1 MEMGAEVEV
10 EVKYM
15 AENADKKKDGGLS
28 NKKKLE
34 CRMKIADLKQIC
46 IRPDVVEVHSPFQS
60 SDPTFSNFI
69 FAHKDPLCIDHL
81 SSSWRNINLH
91 FPIS

>member
-46 IRPDVVEVHSPFQS
+46 IKS
-60 SDPTFSNFI
+60 SDPAVSNFI
-69 FAHKDPLCIDHL
+69 FAHKDPLRIDHL

>member
-34 CRMKIADLKQIC
+34 CRIKIADLK
-46 IRPDVVEVHSPFQS
+46 
-60 SDPTFSNFI
+60 
-69 FAHKDPLCIDHL
+69 
-81 SSSWRNINLH
+81 
-91 FPIS
+91 